1 MKFRRDTPTTNIIM
15 IVAILVSFS
24 VLLAFIAKDVVATKM
39 ERKDY
44 QMFKAVKIP
53 KDSIN

>member
-1 MKFRRDTPTTNIIM
+1 MKLKRDTQNIIM
-15 IVAILVSFS
+15 IIVILVSFS
-24 VLLAFIAKDVVATKM
+24 FLFSMIANYVASTKM